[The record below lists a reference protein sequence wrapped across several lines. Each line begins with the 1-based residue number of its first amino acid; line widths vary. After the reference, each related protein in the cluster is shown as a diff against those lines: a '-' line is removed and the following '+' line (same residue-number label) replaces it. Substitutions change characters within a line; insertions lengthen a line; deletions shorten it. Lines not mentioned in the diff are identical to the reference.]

1 MVAKKIVVTAAPEQL
16 DQIRRVVRS
25 GRYRSSSE
33 FLREAIEEK
42 LDRLSG
48 DLLAEQVAGYCER
61 RYAQEDEGLI
71 AGQAFD
77 PELRR

>member
-1 MVAKKIVVTAAPEQL
+1 MAAKKKVVFTASPEQL
-16 DQIRRVVRS
+16 EQIQRYVRS

-33 FLREAIEEK
+33 FLREAIDEK
-42 LDRLSG
+42 LDRLRAE
-48 DLLAEQVAGYCER
+48 LLAGQVARYCEK

-77 PELRR
+77 PELR